1 MSLSTADRVARAA
14 RLVAV
19 LTRRHRRP
27 FFIAVGGAGVFAV
40 CTVLSSVAIRRVV
53 DNVLV
58 PRFEDGRVD
67 LAAVM
72 VSLGLVIGI
81 GLLRAAAVVVRRS
94 FAGIAEWRAA
104 RSLVGDL
111 LKRMTEQPI
120 GWVSRRSTGDLV
132 ARLSTDTEAAVSIL
146 APLPFA
152 SSVMVMLVVAAVLML
167 FTDVVMGLVALV
179 LLPTVLLLNLV
190 YQARVDRHYDEA
202 QLQLGNLAS
211 AVHESFDGVT
221 VVKAF
226 GAEERE
232 SLRLAVVAERLRS
245 ARIHVVRLRST
256 FEATL
261 DALPSIGIILLLVVG
276 AARFEST
283 DLTVG
288 EITSFVYLFTL
299 IAFPLRLIGY
309 ALSELPHSQ
318 AGLDRVQELLAEPL
332 ELSQSAERVKEGPAV
347 RLEGIGVSGVLAH
360 LDLVVARGERVALVG
375 PTGSGK
381 STLVGVLAG
390 TVTPD
395 AGRVMVLDGGVAT
408 VFQEPF
414 LFADSVRRNLT
425 IGRKATSHDEQ
436 LWSALRVCEAADFV
450 ADLPAGL
457 DTVVGERGVGLSGGQ
472 RQRLSLARALVS
484 ERPILVLDDT
494 TSALDPS
501 TEALIVE
508 RLTSLG
514 REVTLLIVAS
524 RPSTIALASRVL
536 YLDNGRIVDEG
547 THAELMEH
555 NDGYRSMIEAF
566 EIEREEGSG
575 HGF

>member
-1 MSLSTADRVARAA
+1 
-14 RLVAV
+14 LVAV

-202 QLQLGNLAS
+202 QHQLGNLAS

-381 STLVGVLAG
+381 STLVRVLAG

-425 IGRKATSHDEQ
+425 IGRKVTSHDEQ

>member
-1 MSLSTADRVARAA
+1 MSAADRVARAV

-27 FFIAVGGAGVFAV
+27 FFIAVAGAGVFAV

-58 PRFEDGRVD
+58 PRFEEGSVG
-67 LAAVM
+67 AATVM
-72 VSLGLVIGI
+72 ASLGLVIGI
-81 GLLRAAAVVVRRS
+81 GLLRAAGVVVRRS

-104 RSLVGDL
+104 QSLAGDL
-111 LKRMTEQPI
+111 LKRMAEQPI
-120 GWVSRRSTGDLV
+120 SWFARRSTGDLV
-132 ARLSTDTEAAVSIL
+132 ARLSTDTEAAVSVL

-152 SSVMVMLVVAAVLML
+152 SSVVVMLFVAAVLML
-167 FTDVVMGLVALV
+167 LTDLVMGLVALV
-179 LLPTVLLLNLV
+179 LLPAVLVLNLV

-202 QLQLGNLAS
+202 QRQLGNLAS

-232 SLRLAVVAERLRS
+232 SLRLARVAERLRS

-261 DALPSIGIILLLVVG
+261 DALPSIGIILLLLVG
-276 AARFEST
+276 AARF
-283 DLTVG
+283 DAAGLTVG

-318 AGLDRVQELLAEPL
+318 AGLDRVQELLAEPI
-332 ELSQSAERVKEGPAV
+332 ERGPSIERATDGPAI
-347 RLEGIGVSGVLAH
+347 RLEGVRLAGILDH
-360 LDLVVARGERVALVG
+360 LDLTVDRGERVALVG

-381 STLVGVLAG
+381 STLVRVLTG
-390 TVTPD
+390 TVIPD
-395 AGRVMVLDGGVAT
+395 AGRVVVQEGGVAT

-414 LFADSVRRNLT
+414 LFADSVRHNLT
-425 IGRKATSHDEQ
+425 IGRKTDIDDDQ
-436 LWSALRVCEAADFV
+436 LSSALHVCEAADFV
-450 ADLPAGL
+450 AGLPAGL

-472 RQRLSLARALVS
+472 RQRLALARALVS
-484 ERPILVLDDT
+484 ERPIMVLDDT

-508 RLTSLG
+508 QLTSLE
-514 REVTLLIVAS
+514 REITFLVVAS
-524 RPSTIALASRVL
+524 RPSTIALASRVV
-536 YLDNGRIVDEG
+536 YLDGGRINDEG
-547 THAELMEH
+547 THAELMER
-555 NDGYRSMIEAF
+555 NTGYQSMIEAF
-566 EIEREEGSG
+566 EVDREDGIRREP
-575 HGF
+575 

>member
-1 MSLSTADRVARAA
+1 MSAADRVARAV

-27 FFIAVGGAGVFAV
+27 FFIAVAGAGVFAV

-58 PRFEDGRVD
+58 PRFEEGSVG
-67 LAAVM
+67 AATVM
-72 VSLGLVIGI
+72 ASLGLVIGI
-81 GLLRAAAVVVRRS
+81 GLLRAAGVVVRRS

-104 RSLVGDL
+104 QSLAGDL
-111 LKRMTEQPI
+111 LKRMAEQPI
-120 GWVSRRSTGDLV
+120 SWFARRSTGDLV
-132 ARLSTDTEAAVSIL
+132 ARLSTDTEAAVSVL

-152 SSVMVMLVVAAVLML
+152 SSVVVMLFVAAVLML
-167 FTDVVMGLVALV
+167 LTDLVMGLVALV
-179 LLPTVLLLNLV
+179 LLPAVLVLNLV

-202 QLQLGNLAS
+202 QRQLGNLAS

-232 SLRLAVVAERLRS
+232 SLRLARVAERLRS

-261 DALPSIGIILLLVVG
+261 DALPSIGIILLLLVG
-276 AARFEST
+276 AARFDSAG
-283 DLTVG
+283 LTVG

-318 AGLDRVQELLAEPL
+318 AGLDRVQELLAEPI
-332 ELSQSAERVKEGPAV
+332 ERGPSIERATDGPAI
-347 RLEGIGVSGVLAH
+347 RLEGVRLAGILDH
-360 LDLVVARGERVALVG
+360 LDLTVDRGERVALVG

-381 STLVGVLAG
+381 STLVRVLTG
-390 TVTPD
+390 TVIPD
-395 AGRVMVLDGGVAT
+395 AGRVVVQEGGVAT

-414 LFADSVRRNLT
+414 LFADSVRHNLT
-425 IGRKATSHDEQ
+425 IGRKTDIDDDQ
-436 LWSALRVCEAADFV
+436 LSSALHVCEAADFV
-450 ADLPAGL
+450 AGLPAGL

-472 RQRLSLARALVS
+472 RQRLALARALVS
-484 ERPILVLDDT
+484 ERPIMVLDDT

-508 RLTSLG
+508 QLTSLE
-514 REVTLLIVAS
+514 REITFLVVAS
-524 RPSTIALASRVL
+524 RPSTIALASRVV
-536 YLDNGRIVDEG
+536 YLDGGRINDEG
-547 THAELMEH
+547 THAELMER
-555 NDGYRSMIEAF
+555 NIGYRSMIEAF
-566 EIEREEGSG
+566 EVDREDGIRREP
-575 HGF
+575 

>member
-1 MSLSTADRVARAA
+1 MSAADRVARAV

-27 FFIAVGGAGVFAV
+27 FFIAVAGAGVFAV

-58 PRFEDGRVD
+58 PRFEEGSVG
-67 LAAVM
+67 AATVM
-72 VSLGLVIGI
+72 ASLGLVIGI
-81 GLLRAAAVVVRRS
+81 GLLRAAGVVVRRS

-104 RSLVGDL
+104 QSLAGDL
-111 LKRMTEQPI
+111 LKRMAEQPI
-120 GWVSRRSTGDLV
+120 SWFARRSTGDLV
-132 ARLSTDTEAAVSIL
+132 ARLSTDTEAAVSVL

-152 SSVMVMLVVAAVLML
+152 SSVVVMLFVAAVLML
-167 FTDVVMGLVALV
+167 LTDLVMGLVALV
-179 LLPTVLLLNLV
+179 LLPAVLVLNLV

-202 QLQLGNLAS
+202 QRQLGNLAS

-232 SLRLAVVAERLRS
+232 SLRLARVAERLRS

-261 DALPSIGIILLLVVG
+261 DALPSIGIILLLLVG
-276 AARFEST
+276 AARF
-283 DLTVG
+283 DAAGLTVG

-318 AGLDRVQELLAEPL
+318 AGLDRVQELLAEPI
-332 ELSQSAERVKEGPAV
+332 ERGPSIERATDGPAI
-347 RLEGIGVSGVLAH
+347 RLEGVRLAGILDH
-360 LDLVVARGERVALVG
+360 LDLTVDRGERVALVG

-381 STLVGVLAG
+381 STLVRVLTG
-390 TVTPD
+390 TVIPD
-395 AGRVMVLDGGVAT
+395 AGRVVVQEGGVAT

-414 LFADSVRRNLT
+414 LFADSVRHNLT
-425 IGRKATSHDEQ
+425 IGRKTDIDDDQ
-436 LWSALRVCEAADFV
+436 LSSALHVCEAADFV
-450 ADLPAGL
+450 AGLPAGL

-472 RQRLSLARALVS
+472 RQRLALARALVS
-484 ERPILVLDDT
+484 ERPIMVLDDT

-508 RLTSLG
+508 QLTSLE
-514 REVTLLIVAS
+514 REITFLVVAS
-524 RPSTIALASRVL
+524 RPSTIALASRVV
-536 YLDNGRIVDEG
+536 YLDGGRINDEG
-547 THAELMEH
+547 THAELMER
-555 NDGYRSMIEAF
+555 NIGYRSMIEAF
-566 EIEREEGSG
+566 EVDREDGIRREP
-575 HGF
+575 

>member
-1 MSLSTADRVARAA
+1 MSAADRVARAV

-27 FFIAVGGAGVFAV
+27 FFIAVAGAGVFAV

-58 PRFEDGRVD
+58 PRFEEGSVG
-67 LAAVM
+67 AATVM
-72 VSLGLVIGI
+72 ASLGLVIGI
-81 GLLRAAAVVVRRS
+81 GLLRAAGVVVRRS

-104 RSLVGDL
+104 QSLAGDL
-111 LKRMTEQPI
+111 LKRMAEQPI
-120 GWVSRRSTGDLV
+120 SWFARRSTGDLV
-132 ARLSTDTEAAVSIL
+132 ARLSTDTEAAVSVL

-152 SSVMVMLVVAAVLML
+152 SSVVVMLFVAAVLML
-167 FTDVVMGLVALV
+167 LTDLVMGLVALV
-179 LLPTVLLLNLV
+179 LLPAVLVLNLV

-202 QLQLGNLAS
+202 QRQLGNLAS

-232 SLRLAVVAERLRS
+232 SLRLARVAERLRS

-261 DALPSIGIILLLVVG
+261 DALPSIGIILLLLVG
-276 AARFEST
+276 AARFDSAG
-283 DLTVG
+283 LTVG

-318 AGLDRVQELLAEPL
+318 AGLDRVQELLAEPI
-332 ELSQSAERVKEGPAV
+332 ERGPSIERATDGPAI
-347 RLEGIGVSGVLAH
+347 RLEGVRLAGILDH
-360 LDLVVARGERVALVG
+360 LDLTVDRGERVALVG

-381 STLVGVLAG
+381 STLVRVLTG
-390 TVTPD
+390 TVIPD
-395 AGRVMVLDGGVAT
+395 AGRVVVQEGGVAT

-414 LFADSVRRNLT
+414 LFADSVRHNLT
-425 IGRKATSHDEQ
+425 IGRKTDIDDDQ
-436 LWSALRVCEAADFV
+436 LSSALHVCEAADFV
-450 ADLPAGL
+450 AGLPAGL

-472 RQRLSLARALVS
+472 RQRLALARALVS
-484 ERPILVLDDT
+484 ERPIMVLDDT

-508 RLTSLG
+508 QLTSLE
-514 REVTLLIVAS
+514 REITFLVVAS
-524 RPSTIALASRVL
+524 RPSTIALASRVV
-536 YLDNGRIVDEG
+536 YLDGGRINDEG
-547 THAELMEH
+547 THAELMER
-555 NDGYRSMIEAF
+555 NIGYRSMIEAF
-566 EIEREEGSG
+566 EVDREGGIRREP
-575 HGF
+575 

>member
-1 MSLSTADRVARAA
+1 MSAADRVARAV

-27 FFIAVGGAGVFAV
+27 FFIAVAGAGVFAV

-58 PRFEDGRVD
+58 PRFEEGSVG
-67 LAAVM
+67 AATVM
-72 VSLGLVIGI
+72 ASLGLVIGI
-81 GLLRAAAVVVRRS
+81 GLLRAAGVVVRRS

-104 RSLVGDL
+104 QSLAGDL
-111 LKRMTEQPI
+111 LKRMAEQPI
-120 GWVSRRSTGDLV
+120 SWFARRSTGDLV
-132 ARLSTDTEAAVSIL
+132 ARLSTDTEAAVSVL

-152 SSVMVMLVVAAVLML
+152 SSVVVMLFVAAVLML
-167 FTDVVMGLVALV
+167 LTDLVMGLVALV
-179 LLPTVLLLNLV
+179 LLPAVLVLNLV

-202 QLQLGNLAS
+202 QRQLGNLAS

-232 SLRLAVVAERLRS
+232 SLRLARVAERLRS

-261 DALPSIGIILLLVVG
+261 DALPSIGIILLLLVG
-276 AARFEST
+276 AARF
-283 DLTVG
+283 DAAGLTVG

-318 AGLDRVQELLAEPL
+318 AGLDRVQELLAEPI
-332 ELSQSAERVKEGPAV
+332 ERGPSIERATDGPAI
-347 RLEGIGVSGVLAH
+347 RLEGVRLAGILDH
-360 LDLVVARGERVALVG
+360 LDLTVDRGERVALVG

-381 STLVGVLAG
+381 STLVRVLTG
-390 TVTPD
+390 TVIPD
-395 AGRVMVLDGGVAT
+395 AGRVVVQEGGVAT

-414 LFADSVRRNLT
+414 LFADSVRHNLT
-425 IGRKATSHDEQ
+425 IGRKTDIDDDQ
-436 LWSALRVCEAADFV
+436 LSSALHVCEAADFV
-450 ADLPAGL
+450 AGLPAGL

-472 RQRLSLARALVS
+472 RQRLALARALVS
-484 ERPILVLDDT
+484 ERPIMVLDDT

-508 RLTSLG
+508 QLTSLE
-514 REVTLLIVAS
+514 REITFLVVAS
-524 RPSTIALASRVL
+524 RPSTIALASRVV
-536 YLDNGRIVDEG
+536 YLDGGRINDEG
-547 THAELMEH
+547 THAELMER
-555 NDGYRSMIEAF
+555 NIGYRSMIEAF
-566 EIEREEGSG
+566 EVDREGGIRREP
-575 HGF
+575 

>member
-1 MSLSTADRVARAA
+1 MSAADRVARAV

-27 FFIAVGGAGVFAV
+27 FFIAVAGAGVFAV

-58 PRFEDGRVD
+58 PRFEEGSVG
-67 LAAVM
+67 AATVM
-72 VSLGLVIGI
+72 ASLGLVIGI
-81 GLLRAAAVVVRRS
+81 GLLRAAGVVVRRS

-104 RSLVGDL
+104 QSLAGDL
-111 LKRMTEQPI
+111 LKRMAEQPI
-120 GWVSRRSTGDLV
+120 SWFARRSTGDLV
-132 ARLSTDTEAAVSIL
+132 ARLSTDTEAAVSVL

-152 SSVMVMLVVAAVLML
+152 SSVVVMLFVAAVLML
-167 FTDVVMGLVALV
+167 LTDLVMGLVALV
-179 LLPTVLLLNLV
+179 LLPAVLVLNLV

-202 QLQLGNLAS
+202 QRQLGNLAS

-232 SLRLAVVAERLRS
+232 SLRLARVAERLRS

-261 DALPSIGIILLLVVG
+261 DALPSIGIILLLLVG
-276 AARFEST
+276 AARF
-283 DLTVG
+283 DAAGLTVG

-318 AGLDRVQELLAEPL
+318 AGLDRVQELLAEPI
-332 ELSQSAERVKEGPAV
+332 ERGPSIERATDGPAI
-347 RLEGIGVSGVLAH
+347 RLEGVRLAGILDH
-360 LDLVVARGERVALVG
+360 LDLTVDRGERVALVG

-381 STLVGVLAG
+381 STLVRVLTG
-390 TVTPD
+390 TVIPD
-395 AGRVMVLDGGVAT
+395 AGRVVVQEGGVAT

-414 LFADSVRRNLT
+414 LFADSVRHNLT
-425 IGRKATSHDEQ
+425 IGRKTDIDDDQ
-436 LWSALRVCEAADFV
+436 LSSALHVCEAADFV
-450 ADLPAGL
+450 AGLPAGL

-472 RQRLSLARALVS
+472 RQRLALARALVS
-484 ERPILVLDDT
+484 ERPIMVLDDT

-508 RLTSLG
+508 QLTSLE
-514 REVTLLIVAS
+514 REITFLVVAS
-524 RPSTIALASRVL
+524 RPSTIALASRVV
-536 YLDNGRIVDEG
+536 YLDGGRINDEG
-547 THAELMEH
+547 THAELMER
-555 NDGYRSMIEAF
+555 NTGYRSMIEAF
-566 EIEREEGSG
+566 EVDREGGIRREP
-575 HGF
+575 

>member
-202 QLQLGNLAS
+202 QHQLGNLAS

-381 STLVGVLAG
+381 STLVRVLAG

-425 IGRKATSHDEQ
+425 IGRKVTSHDEQ

>member
-1 MSLSTADRVARAA
+1 MSAADRVARAV

-27 FFIAVGGAGVFAV
+27 FFIAVAGAGVFAV

-58 PRFEDGRVD
+58 PRFEEGSVG
-67 LAAVM
+67 AATVM
-72 VSLGLVIGI
+72 ASLGLVIGI
-81 GLLRAAAVVVRRS
+81 GLLRAAGVVVRRS

-104 RSLVGDL
+104 QSLAGDL
-111 LKRMTEQPI
+111 LKRMAEQPI
-120 GWVSRRSTGDLV
+120 SWFARRSTGDLV
-132 ARLSTDTEAAVSIL
+132 ARLSTDTEAAVSVL

-152 SSVMVMLVVAAVLML
+152 SSVVVMLFVAAVLML
-167 FTDVVMGLVALV
+167 LTDLVMGLVALV
-179 LLPTVLLLNLV
+179 LLPAVLVLNLV

-202 QLQLGNLAS
+202 QRQLGNLAS

-232 SLRLAVVAERLRS
+232 SLRLARVAERLRS

-261 DALPSIGIILLLVVG
+261 DALPSIGIILLLLVG
-276 AARFEST
+276 AARF
-283 DLTVG
+283 DAAGLTVG

-318 AGLDRVQELLAEPL
+318 AGLDRVQELLAEPI
-332 ELSQSAERVKEGPAV
+332 ERGPSIERATDGPAI
-347 RLEGIGVSGVLAH
+347 RLEGVRLAGILDH
-360 LDLVVARGERVALVG
+360 LDLTVDRRERVALVG

-381 STLVGVLAG
+381 STLVRVLTG
-390 TVTPD
+390 TVIPD
-395 AGRVMVLDGGVAT
+395 AGRVVVQEGGVAT

-414 LFADSVRRNLT
+414 LFADSVRHNLT
-425 IGRKATSHDEQ
+425 IGRKTDIDDDQ
-436 LWSALRVCEAADFV
+436 LSSALHVCEAADFV
-450 ADLPAGL
+450 AGLPAGL

-472 RQRLSLARALVS
+472 RQRLALARALVS
-484 ERPILVLDDT
+484 ERPIMVLDDT

-508 RLTSLG
+508 QLTSLE
-514 REVTLLIVAS
+514 REITFLVVAS
-524 RPSTIALASRVL
+524 RPSTIALASRVV
-536 YLDNGRIVDEG
+536 YLDGGRINDEG
-547 THAELMEH
+547 THAELMER
-555 NDGYRSMIEAF
+555 NTGYRSMIEAF
-566 EIEREEGSG
+566 EVDREDGIRREP
-575 HGF
+575 

>member
-1 MSLSTADRVARAA
+1 MSAADRVARAV

-27 FFIAVGGAGVFAV
+27 FFIAVAGAGVFAV

-58 PRFEDGRVD
+58 PRFEEGSVG
-67 LAAVM
+67 AATVM
-72 VSLGLVIGI
+72 ASLGLVIGI
-81 GLLRAAAVVVRRS
+81 GLLRAAGVVVRRS

-104 RSLVGDL
+104 QSLAGDL
-111 LKRMTEQPI
+111 LKRMAEQPI
-120 GWVSRRSTGDLV
+120 SWFARRSTGDLV
-132 ARLSTDTEAAVSIL
+132 ARLSTDTEAAVSVL

-152 SSVMVMLVVAAVLML
+152 SSVVVMLFVAAVLML
-167 FTDVVMGLVALV
+167 LTDLVMGLVALV
-179 LLPTVLLLNLV
+179 LLPAVLVLNLV

-202 QLQLGNLAS
+202 QRQLGNLAS

-232 SLRLAVVAERLRS
+232 SLRLARVAERLRS

-261 DALPSIGIILLLVVG
+261 DALPSIGIILLLLVG
-276 AARFEST
+276 AARF
-283 DLTVG
+283 DAAGLTVG

-318 AGLDRVQELLAEPL
+318 AGLDRVQELLAEPI
-332 ELSQSAERVKEGPAV
+332 ERGPSIERATDGPAI
-347 RLEGIGVSGVLAH
+347 RLEGVRLAGILDH
-360 LDLVVARGERVALVG
+360 LDLTVDRGERVALVG

-381 STLVGVLAG
+381 STLVRVLTG
-390 TVTPD
+390 TVIPD
-395 AGRVMVLDGGVAT
+395 AGRVVVQEGGVAT

-414 LFADSVRRNLT
+414 LFADSVRHNLT
-425 IGRKATSHDEQ
+425 IGRKTDIDDDQ
-436 LWSALRVCEAADFV
+436 LSSALHVCEAADFV
-450 ADLPAGL
+450 AGLPAGL

-472 RQRLSLARALVS
+472 RQRLALARALVS
-484 ERPILVLDDT
+484 ERPIMVLDDT

-508 RLTSLG
+508 QLTSLE
-514 REVTLLIVAS
+514 REITFLVVAS
-524 RPSTIALASRVL
+524 RPSTIALASRVV
-536 YLDNGRIVDEG
+536 YLDGGRINDEG
-547 THAELMEH
+547 THAELMER
-555 NDGYRSMIEAF
+555 NTGYRSMIEAF
-566 EIEREEGSG
+566 EVDREDGIRREP
-575 HGF
+575 

>member
-1 MSLSTADRVARAA
+1 M
-14 RLVAV
+14 
-19 LTRRHRRP
+19 
-27 FFIAVGGAGVFAV
+27 

-202 QLQLGNLAS
+202 QHQLGNLAS

-381 STLVGVLAG
+381 STLVRVLAG

-425 IGRKATSHDEQ
+425 IGRKVTSHDEQ

>member
-1 MSLSTADRVARAA
+1 MSAADRVARAV

-27 FFIAVGGAGVFAV
+27 FFIAVAGAGVFAV

-58 PRFEDGRVD
+58 PRFEEGSVG
-67 LAAVM
+67 AATVM
-72 VSLGLVIGI
+72 ASLGLVIGI
-81 GLLRAAAVVVRRS
+81 GLLRAAGVVVRRS

-104 RSLVGDL
+104 QSLAGDL
-111 LKRMTEQPI
+111 LKRMAEQPI
-120 GWVSRRSTGDLV
+120 SWFARRSTGDLV
-132 ARLSTDTEAAVSIL
+132 ARLSTDTEAAVSVL

-152 SSVMVMLVVAAVLML
+152 SSVVVMLFVAAVLML
-167 FTDVVMGLVALV
+167 LTDLVMGLVALV
-179 LLPTVLLLNLV
+179 LLPAVLVLNLV

-202 QLQLGNLAS
+202 QRQLGNLAS

-232 SLRLAVVAERLRS
+232 SLRLARVAERLRS

-261 DALPSIGIILLLVVG
+261 DALPSIGIILLLLVG
-276 AARFEST
+276 AARF
-283 DLTVG
+283 DAAGLTVG

-318 AGLDRVQELLAEPL
+318 AGLDRVQELLAEPI
-332 ELSQSAERVKEGPAV
+332 ERGPSIERATDGPAI
-347 RLEGIGVSGVLAH
+347 RLEGVRLAGILDH
-360 LDLVVARGERVALVG
+360 LDLTVDRGERVALVG

-381 STLVGVLAG
+381 STLVRVLTG
-390 TVTPD
+390 TVIPD
-395 AGRVMVLDGGVAT
+395 AGRVVVQEGGVAT

-414 LFADSVRRNLT
+414 LFADSVRHNLT
-425 IGRKATSHDEQ
+425 IGRKTGIDDDQ
-436 LWSALRVCEAADFV
+436 LSSALHVCEAADFV
-450 ADLPAGL
+450 AGLPAGL
-457 DTVVGERGVGLSGGQ
+457 DTVIGERGVGLSGGQ
-472 RQRLSLARALVS
+472 RQRLALARALVS
-484 ERPILVLDDT
+484 ERPIMVLDDT

-508 RLTSLG
+508 QLTSLE
-514 REVTLLIVAS
+514 REITFLVVAS
-524 RPSTIALASRVL
+524 RPSTIALASRVV
-536 YLDNGRIVDEG
+536 YLDGGRINDEG
-547 THAELMEH
+547 THAELMER
-555 NDGYRSMIEAF
+555 NIGYRSMIEAF
-566 EIEREEGSG
+566 EVDREGGIRREP
-575 HGF
+575 

>member
-1 MSLSTADRVARAA
+1 MSAADRVARAV

-27 FFIAVGGAGVFAV
+27 FFIAVAGAGVFAV

-58 PRFEDGRVD
+58 PRFEEGSVG
-67 LAAVM
+67 AATVM
-72 VSLGLVIGI
+72 ASLGLVIGI
-81 GLLRAAAVVVRRS
+81 GLLRAAGVVVRRS

-104 RSLVGDL
+104 QSLAGDL
-111 LKRMTEQPI
+111 LKRMAEQPI
-120 GWVSRRSTGDLV
+120 SWFARRSTGDLV
-132 ARLSTDTEAAVSIL
+132 ARLSTDTEAAVSVL

-152 SSVMVMLVVAAVLML
+152 SSVVVMLFVAAVLML
-167 FTDVVMGLVALV
+167 LTDLVMGLVALV
-179 LLPTVLLLNLV
+179 LLPAVLVLNLV

-202 QLQLGNLAS
+202 QRQLGNLAS

-232 SLRLAVVAERLRS
+232 SLRLARVAERLRS

-261 DALPSIGIILLLVVG
+261 DALPSIGIILLLLVG
-276 AARFEST
+276 AARFDSAG
-283 DLTVG
+283 LTVG

-318 AGLDRVQELLAEPL
+318 AGLDRVQELLAEPI
-332 ELSQSAERVKEGPAV
+332 ERGPSIERATDGPAI
-347 RLEGIGVSGVLAH
+347 RLEGVRLAGILDH
-360 LDLVVARGERVALVG
+360 LDLTVDRGERVALVG

-381 STLVGVLAG
+381 STLVRVLTG
-390 TVTPD
+390 TVIPD
-395 AGRVMVLDGGVAT
+395 AGRVVVQEGGVAT

-414 LFADSVRRNLT
+414 LFADSVRHNLT
-425 IGRKATSHDEQ
+425 IGRKTGIDDDQ
-436 LWSALRVCEAADFV
+436 LSSALHVCEAADFV
-450 ADLPAGL
+450 AGLPAGL
-457 DTVVGERGVGLSGGQ
+457 DTVIGERGVGLSGGQ
-472 RQRLSLARALVS
+472 RQRLALARALVS
-484 ERPILVLDDT
+484 ERPIMVLDDT

-508 RLTSLG
+508 QLTSLE
-514 REVTLLIVAS
+514 REITFLVVAS
-524 RPSTIALASRVL
+524 RPSTIALASRVV
-536 YLDNGRIVDEG
+536 YLDGGRINDEG
-547 THAELMEH
+547 THAELMER
-555 NDGYRSMIEAF
+555 NIGYRSMIEAF
-566 EIEREEGSG
+566 EVDREGGIRREP
-575 HGF
+575 

>member
-1 MSLSTADRVARAA
+1 MSAADRVARAV

-27 FFIAVGGAGVFAV
+27 FFIAVAGAGVFAV

-58 PRFEDGRVD
+58 PRFEEGSVG
-67 LAAVM
+67 AATVM
-72 VSLGLVIGI
+72 ASLGLVIGI
-81 GLLRAAAVVVRRS
+81 GLLRAAGVVVRRS

-104 RSLVGDL
+104 QSLAGDL
-111 LKRMTEQPI
+111 LKRMAEQPI
-120 GWVSRRSTGDLV
+120 SWFARRSTGDLV
-132 ARLSTDTEAAVSIL
+132 ARLSTDTEAAVSVL

-152 SSVMVMLVVAAVLML
+152 SSVVVMLFVAAVLML
-167 FTDVVMGLVALV
+167 LTDLVMGLVALV
-179 LLPTVLLLNLV
+179 LLPAVLVLNLV

-202 QLQLGNLAS
+202 QRQLGNLAS

-232 SLRLAVVAERLRS
+232 SLRLARVAERLRS

-261 DALPSIGIILLLVVG
+261 DALPSIGIILLLLVG
-276 AARFEST
+276 AARF
-283 DLTVG
+283 DAAGLTVG

-318 AGLDRVQELLAEPL
+318 AGLDRVQELLAEPI
-332 ELSQSAERVKEGPAV
+332 ERGPSIERATDGPAI
-347 RLEGIGVSGVLAH
+347 RLEGVRLAGILDH
-360 LDLVVARGERVALVG
+360 LDLTVDRGERVALVG

-381 STLVGVLAG
+381 STLVRVLTG
-390 TVTPD
+390 TVIPD
-395 AGRVMVLDGGVAT
+395 AGRVVVQEGGVAT

-414 LFADSVRRNLT
+414 LFADSVRHNLT
-425 IGRKATSHDEQ
+425 IGRKTGIDDDQ
-436 LWSALRVCEAADFV
+436 LSSALHVCEAADFV
-450 ADLPAGL
+450 AGLPAGL

-472 RQRLSLARALVS
+472 RQRLALARALVS
-484 ERPILVLDDT
+484 ERPIMVLDDT

-508 RLTSLG
+508 QLTSLE
-514 REVTLLIVAS
+514 REITFLVVAS
-524 RPSTIALASRVL
+524 RPSTIALASRVV
-536 YLDNGRIVDEG
+536 YLDGGRINDEG
-547 THAELMEH
+547 THAELMER
-555 NDGYRSMIEAF
+555 NTGYRSMIEAF
-566 EIEREEGSG
+566 EVDREDGIRREP
-575 HGF
+575 

>member
-1 MSLSTADRVARAA
+1 M
-14 RLVAV
+14 
-19 LTRRHRRP
+19 
-27 FFIAVGGAGVFAV
+27 GGAGVFAV

-202 QLQLGNLAS
+202 QHQLGNLAS

-381 STLVGVLAG
+381 STLVRVLAG

-425 IGRKATSHDEQ
+425 IGRKVTSHDEQ

>member
-1 MSLSTADRVARAA
+1 
-14 RLVAV
+14 LVAV

-575 HGF
+575 HGL

>member
-1 MSLSTADRVARAA
+1 MSAADRVARAV

-27 FFIAVGGAGVFAV
+27 FFIAVAGAGVFAV

-58 PRFEDGRVD
+58 PRFEEGSVG
-67 LAAVM
+67 AATVM
-72 VSLGLVIGI
+72 ASLGLVIGI
-81 GLLRAAAVVVRRS
+81 GLLRAAGVVVRRS

-104 RSLVGDL
+104 QSLAGDL
-111 LKRMTEQPI
+111 LKRMAEQPI
-120 GWVSRRSTGDLV
+120 SWFARRSTGDLV
-132 ARLSTDTEAAVSIL
+132 ARLSTDTEAAVSVL

-152 SSVMVMLVVAAVLML
+152 SSVVVMLFVAAVLML
-167 FTDVVMGLVALV
+167 LTDLVMGLVALV
-179 LLPTVLLLNLV
+179 LLPAVLVLNLV

-202 QLQLGNLAS
+202 QRQLGNLAS

-232 SLRLAVVAERLRS
+232 SLRLARVAERLRS

-261 DALPSIGIILLLVVG
+261 DALPSIGIILLLLVG
-276 AARFEST
+276 AARFDSAG
-283 DLTVG
+283 LTVG

-318 AGLDRVQELLAEPL
+318 AGLDRVQELLAEPI
-332 ELSQSAERVKEGPAV
+332 ERGPSIERATDGPAI
-347 RLEGIGVSGVLAH
+347 RLEGVRLAGILDH
-360 LDLVVARGERVALVG
+360 LDLTVDRGERVALVG

-381 STLVGVLAG
+381 STLVRVLTG
-390 TVTPD
+390 TVIPD
-395 AGRVMVLDGGVAT
+395 AGRVVVQEGGVAT

-414 LFADSVRRNLT
+414 LFADSVRHNLT
-425 IGRKATSHDEQ
+425 IGRKTDIDDDQ
-436 LWSALRVCEAADFV
+436 LSSALHVCEAADFV
-450 ADLPAGL
+450 AGLPAGL
-457 DTVVGERGVGLSGGQ
+457 DTVIGERGVGLSGGQ
-472 RQRLSLARALVS
+472 RQRLALARALVS
-484 ERPILVLDDT
+484 ERPIMVLDDT

-508 RLTSLG
+508 QLTSLE
-514 REVTLLIVAS
+514 REITFLVVAS
-524 RPSTIALASRVL
+524 RPSTIALASRVV
-536 YLDNGRIVDEG
+536 YLDGGRINDEG
-547 THAELMEH
+547 THAELMER
-555 NDGYRSMIEAF
+555 NIGYRSMIEAF
-566 EIEREEGSG
+566 EVDREDGIRREP
-575 HGF
+575 

>member
-1 MSLSTADRVARAA
+1 MSAADRVARAV

-27 FFIAVGGAGVFAV
+27 FFIAVAGAGVFAV

-58 PRFEDGRVD
+58 PRFEEGSVG
-67 LAAVM
+67 AATVM
-72 VSLGLVIGI
+72 ASLGLVIGI
-81 GLLRAAAVVVRRS
+81 GLLRAAGVVVRRS

-104 RSLVGDL
+104 QSLAGDL
-111 LKRMTEQPI
+111 LKRMAEQPI
-120 GWVSRRSTGDLV
+120 SWFARRSTGDLV
-132 ARLSTDTEAAVSIL
+132 ARLSTDTEAAVSVL

-152 SSVMVMLVVAAVLML
+152 SSVVVMLFVAAVLML
-167 FTDVVMGLVALV
+167 LTDLVMGLVALV
-179 LLPTVLLLNLV
+179 LLPAVLVLNLV

-202 QLQLGNLAS
+202 QRQLGNLAS

-232 SLRLAVVAERLRS
+232 SLRLARVAERLRS

-261 DALPSIGIILLLVVG
+261 DALPSIGIILLLLVG
-276 AARFEST
+276 AARFDSAG
-283 DLTVG
+283 LTVG

-318 AGLDRVQELLAEPL
+318 AGLDRVQELLAEPI
-332 ELSQSAERVKEGPAV
+332 ERGPSIERATDGPAI
-347 RLEGIGVSGVLAH
+347 RLEGVRLAGILDH
-360 LDLVVARGERVALVG
+360 LDLTVDRGERVALVG

-381 STLVGVLAG
+381 STLVRVLTG
-390 TVTPD
+390 TVIPD
-395 AGRVMVLDGGVAT
+395 AGRVVVQEGGVAT

-414 LFADSVRRNLT
+414 LFADSVRHNLT
-425 IGRKATSHDEQ
+425 IGRKTGIDDDQ
-436 LWSALRVCEAADFV
+436 LSSALHVCEAADFV
-450 ADLPAGL
+450 AGLPAGL

-472 RQRLSLARALVS
+472 RQRLALARALVS
-484 ERPILVLDDT
+484 ERPIMVLDDT

-508 RLTSLG
+508 QLTSLE
-514 REVTLLIVAS
+514 REITFLVVAS
-524 RPSTIALASRVL
+524 RPSTIALASRVV
-536 YLDNGRIVDEG
+536 YLDGGRINDEG
-547 THAELMEH
+547 THAELMER
-555 NDGYRSMIEAF
+555 NIGYRSMIEAF
-566 EIEREEGSG
+566 EVDREGGIRREP
-575 HGF
+575 

>member
-1 MSLSTADRVARAA
+1 MSAADRVARAV

-27 FFIAVGGAGVFAV
+27 FFIAVAGAGVFAV

-58 PRFEDGRVD
+58 PRFEEGSVG
-67 LAAVM
+67 AATVM
-72 VSLGLVIGI
+72 ASLGLVIGI
-81 GLLRAAAVVVRRS
+81 GLLRAAGVVVRRS

-104 RSLVGDL
+104 QSLAGDL
-111 LKRMTEQPI
+111 LKRMAEQPI
-120 GWVSRRSTGDLV
+120 SWFARRSTGDLV
-132 ARLSTDTEAAVSIL
+132 ARLSTDTEAAVSVL

-152 SSVMVMLVVAAVLML
+152 SSVVVMLFVAAVLML
-167 FTDVVMGLVALV
+167 LTDLVMGLVALV
-179 LLPTVLLLNLV
+179 LLPAVLVLNLV

-202 QLQLGNLAS
+202 QRQLGNLAS

-232 SLRLAVVAERLRS
+232 SLRLARVAERLRS

-261 DALPSIGIILLLVVG
+261 DALPSIGIILLLLVG
-276 AARFEST
+276 AARF
-283 DLTVG
+283 DAAGLTVG

-318 AGLDRVQELLAEPL
+318 AGLDRVQELLAEPI
-332 ELSQSAERVKEGPAV
+332 ERGPSIERATDGPAI
-347 RLEGIGVSGVLAH
+347 RLEGVRLAGILDH
-360 LDLVVARGERVALVG
+360 LDLTVDRRERVALVG

-381 STLVGVLAG
+381 STLVRVLTG
-390 TVTPD
+390 TVIPD
-395 AGRVMVLDGGVAT
+395 AGRVVVQEGGVAT

-414 LFADSVRRNLT
+414 LFADSVRHNLT
-425 IGRKATSHDEQ
+425 IGRKTDIDDDQ
-436 LWSALRVCEAADFV
+436 LSSALHVCEAADFV
-450 ADLPAGL
+450 AGLPAGL

-472 RQRLSLARALVS
+472 RQRLALARALVS
-484 ERPILVLDDT
+484 ERPIMVLDDT

-508 RLTSLG
+508 QLTSLE
-514 REVTLLIVAS
+514 REITFLVVAS
-524 RPSTIALASRVL
+524 RPSTIALASRVV
-536 YLDNGRIVDEG
+536 YLDGGRINDEG
-547 THAELMEH
+547 THAEQMER
-555 NDGYRSMIEAF
+555 NIGYRSMIEAF
-566 EIEREEGSG
+566 EVDREGGIRREP
-575 HGF
+575 

>member
-1 MSLSTADRVARAA
+1 MSAADRVARAV

-27 FFIAVGGAGVFAV
+27 FFIAVAGAGVFAV

-58 PRFEDGRVD
+58 PRFEEGSVG
-67 LAAVM
+67 AATVM
-72 VSLGLVIGI
+72 ASLGLVIGI
-81 GLLRAAAVVVRRS
+81 GLLRAAGVVVRRS

-104 RSLVGDL
+104 QSLAGDL
-111 LKRMTEQPI
+111 LKRMAEQPI
-120 GWVSRRSTGDLV
+120 SWFARRSTGDLV
-132 ARLSTDTEAAVSIL
+132 ARLSTDTEAAVSVL

-152 SSVMVMLVVAAVLML
+152 SSVVVMLFVAAVLML
-167 FTDVVMGLVALV
+167 LTDLVMGLVALV
-179 LLPTVLLLNLV
+179 LLPAVLVLNLV

-202 QLQLGNLAS
+202 QRQLGNLAS

-232 SLRLAVVAERLRS
+232 SLRLARVAERLRS

-261 DALPSIGIILLLVVG
+261 DALPSIGIILLLLVG
-276 AARFEST
+276 AARF
-283 DLTVG
+283 DAAGLTVG

-318 AGLDRVQELLAEPL
+318 AGLDRVQELLAEPI
-332 ELSQSAERVKEGPAV
+332 ERGPSIERATDGPAI
-347 RLEGIGVSGVLAH
+347 RLEGVRLAGILDH
-360 LDLVVARGERVALVG
+360 LDLTVDRGERVALVG

-381 STLVGVLAG
+381 STLVRVLTG
-390 TVTPD
+390 TVIPD
-395 AGRVMVLDGGVAT
+395 AGRVVVQEGGVAT

-414 LFADSVRRNLT
+414 LFADSVRHNLT
-425 IGRKATSHDEQ
+425 IGRKTDIDDDQ
-436 LWSALRVCEAADFV
+436 LSSALHVCEAADFV
-450 ADLPAGL
+450 AGLPAGL
-457 DTVVGERGVGLSGGQ
+457 DTVIGERGVGLSGGQ
-472 RQRLSLARALVS
+472 RQRLALARALVS
-484 ERPILVLDDT
+484 ERPIMVLDDT

-508 RLTSLG
+508 QLTSLE
-514 REVTLLIVAS
+514 REITFLVVAS
-524 RPSTIALASRVL
+524 RPSTIALASRVV
-536 YLDNGRIVDEG
+536 YLDGGRINDEG
-547 THAELMEH
+547 THAELMER
-555 NDGYRSMIEAF
+555 NIGYRSMIEAF
-566 EIEREEGSG
+566 EVDREGGIRREP
-575 HGF
+575 

>member
-1 MSLSTADRVARAA
+1 MSAADRVARAV

-27 FFIAVGGAGVFAV
+27 FFIAVAGAGVFAV

-58 PRFEDGRVD
+58 PRFEEGSVG
-67 LAAVM
+67 AATVM
-72 VSLGLVIGI
+72 ASLGLVIGI
-81 GLLRAAAVVVRRS
+81 GLLRAAGVVVRRS

-104 RSLVGDL
+104 QSLAGDL
-111 LKRMTEQPI
+111 LKRMAEQPI
-120 GWVSRRSTGDLV
+120 SWFARRSTGDLV
-132 ARLSTDTEAAVSIL
+132 ARLSTDTEAAVSVL

-152 SSVMVMLVVAAVLML
+152 SSVVVMLFVAAVLML
-167 FTDVVMGLVALV
+167 LTDLVMGLVALV
-179 LLPTVLLLNLV
+179 LLPAVLVLNLV

-202 QLQLGNLAS
+202 QRQLGNLAS

-232 SLRLAVVAERLRS
+232 SLRLARVAERLRS

-261 DALPSIGIILLLVVG
+261 DALPSIGIILLLLVG
-276 AARFEST
+276 AARF
-283 DLTVG
+283 DAAGLTVG

-318 AGLDRVQELLAEPL
+318 AGLDRVQELLAEPI
-332 ELSQSAERVKEGPAV
+332 ERGPSIERATDGPAI
-347 RLEGIGVSGVLAH
+347 RLEGVRLAGILDH
-360 LDLVVARGERVALVG
+360 LDLTVDRGERVALVG

-381 STLVGVLAG
+381 STLVRVLTG
-390 TVTPD
+390 TVIPD
-395 AGRVMVLDGGVAT
+395 AGRVVVQEGGVAT

-414 LFADSVRRNLT
+414 LFADSVRHNLT
-425 IGRKATSHDEQ
+425 IGRKTGIDDDQ
-436 LWSALRVCEAADFV
+436 LSSALHVCEAADFV
-450 ADLPAGL
+450 AGLPAGL
-457 DTVVGERGVGLSGGQ
+457 DTVIGERGVGLSGGQ
-472 RQRLSLARALVS
+472 RQRLALARALVS
-484 ERPILVLDDT
+484 ERPIMVLDDT

-508 RLTSLG
+508 QLTSLE
-514 REVTLLIVAS
+514 REITFLVVAS
-524 RPSTIALASRVL
+524 RPSTIALASRVV
-536 YLDNGRIVDEG
+536 YLDGGRINDEG
-547 THAELMEH
+547 THAELMER
-555 NDGYRSMIEAF
+555 NTGYRSMIEAF
-566 EIEREEGSG
+566 EVDREDGIRREP
-575 HGF
+575 